1 MSWLSGIFS
10 PDVVNKTV
18 DAIVNT
24 GDALFYTDEEK
35 SAAAQKA
42 IDTKLKMLPLFEPFK
57 IAQRYIAFGFTLN
70 FIVAFWVAVIFYAV
84 GAQKLLDGFLLIVA
98 TFQLGWIMLAIIGFY
113 FGGGFADSMKKGKQ

>member
-10 PDVVNKTV
+10 PDIVNKTV
-18 DAIVNT
+18 DAIVDS

-70 FIVAFWVAVIFYAV
+70 FIVAFWVAVVFYTV
-84 GAQKLLDGFLLIVA
+84 GDKKLLDGFLIIVT

-113 FGGGFADSMKKGKQ
+113 FGGGFADSMKKGK

>member
-1 MSWLSGIFS
+1 MSWLNGIFS
-10 PDVVNKTV
+10 PDIVNKTV
-18 DAIVNT
+18 DAIVDS

-84 GAQKLLDGFLLIVA
+84 GDKKLLDGFLIIVT

>member
-18 DAIVNT
+18 DAIVDS

-113 FGGGFADSMKKGKQ
+113 FGGGFADSMKKGK

>member
-1 MSWLSGIFS
+1 MSWLNGIFS

-18 DAIVNT
+18 DAIVDS

-35 SAAAQKA
+35 SVAAQKA

-70 FIVAFWVAVIFYAV
+70 FIVAFWVAVAFYAF
-84 GAQKLLDGFLLIVA
+84 GDKKLLDGFLIIVT

-113 FGGGFADSMKKGKQ
+113 FGGGFADSMKKGK